1 MFVGNRAGVILSAVM
16 HHATTL
22 AQRLNLRLPARLAPW
37 LSGPSPAMALAHLAL
52 EASFNF
58 LPVTYA
64 LLIPRLG
71 MTYGQIG
78 TAVLLMTIAGTTT
91 QPLFGLLADR
101 RDPRRIVVAG
111 IIWGGV
117 LMGLVGFVPAYGLL
131 ALLMVLAALG
141 SAAFHPSGA
150 LLASVVAQG
159 NRGRAMSLFAV
170 GGNLGAAISPLLV
183 GLFLSMVGLA
193 GTAVVIPLALL
204 SGWLLAR
211 QFGRLPLPASHRSHG
226 VAAAPVPAAQAG
238 SLLAL
243 VTVILVVGA
252 RSYFQQALMTYLPQW
267 LGTHGQS
274 LAIGGAAL
282 SILLVAVSTGSLF
295 GGSLSDRLGR
305 VPVIAASLIIMMPA
319 QWLLLNSTGP
329 LQLAAV
335 LTIGL
340 MIGASFPVTIVLAQ
354 EAWPGSVGLASAM
367 VMGLGWLPSGLGA
380 FAVGQI
386 ADRSSLT
393 TGLASLI
400 VVPLVGLVAL
410 AVYVLV
416 QRRHTA
422 ALRR

>member
-1 MFVGNRAGVILSAVM
+1 MGL
-16 HHATTL
+16 H
-22 AQRLNLRLPARLAPW
+22 LPARLVPW
-37 LSGPSPAMALAHLAL
+37 LSGPSSAMALAHLVL
-52 EASFNF
+52 ETSFNF

-71 MTYGQIG
+71 LTYGQIG
-78 TAVLLMTIAGTTT
+78 TAVLMMTLAGTAT

-117 LMGLVGFVPAYGLL
+117 LMGLVGFVPTYGVL
-131 ALLMVLAALG
+131 ALLMTLAALG

-150 LLASVVAQG
+150 LLASVVEPQ

-170 GGNLGAAISPLLV
+170 GGNLGAAVSPLFV
-183 GLFLSMVGLA
+183 GVFLSVMGLA
-193 GTAVVIPLALL
+193 GTAIVIPLALV

-211 QFGRLPLPASHRSHG
+211 QFGRLPLPATHRSHG
-226 VAAAPVPAAQAG
+226 AAAAPPDAAEVG
-238 SLLAL
+238 SLVAL
-243 VTVILVVGA
+243 VAIILVVGA

-274 LAIGGAAL
+274 LAVSGAAL

-305 VPVIAASLIIMMPA
+305 VPVIAVSLIVMMPA
-319 QWLLLNSTGP
+319 QWLLLNTTGP
-329 LQLAAV
+329 VQLAAV

-354 EAWPGSVGLASAM
+354 EAWPRSVGLASAM

-393 TGLASLI
+393 TGLTTLI
-400 VVPLVGLVAL
+400 LVPLVGLLAL
-410 AVYVLV
+410 AAYSLA
-416 QRRHTA
+416 QRRHYR
-422 ALRR
+422 ALR